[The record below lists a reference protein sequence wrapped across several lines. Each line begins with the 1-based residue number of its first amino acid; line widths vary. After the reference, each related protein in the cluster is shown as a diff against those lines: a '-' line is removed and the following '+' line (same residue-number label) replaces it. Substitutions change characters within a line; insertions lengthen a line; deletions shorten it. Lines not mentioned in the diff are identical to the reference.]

1 MTDLSPHPV
10 LGYHMNMVTR
20 ILCGIAALTLP
31 TTAFAQATPE
41 QLATAREA
49 ALTDTSAYAF
59 IEGLTTEVG
68 QRQGGTEAEARART
82 WAVARLRAMGFA
94 NARIEEFQMPTWVR
108 GAERAEILAPFPQ
121 ALTLTALGNSGATP
135 PDGLTAEVVG
145 FANLA
150 DFEAADPALVQG
162 RIIYIG
168 HAMRRTQDGSSYGA
182 FGPVRF
188 VGPDRAARRGAAAIV
203 IRSVGTDRDRRNPH
217 TGNTNFGAGVVPI
230 PAAALSNPDADNLER
245 ILARSDTPVR
255 MRLVL
260 TPRNIGQQT
269 SGNVIADIPGSEPAA
284 GMVTIA
290 CHLDSWDLGT
300 GAIDDA
306 AGCGIIA
313 AAGQRVGAMP
323 GQRRRTIRIL
333 MAGAEEVGVWGGRD
347 YGQRHA
353 RDGAGASRH
362 AVALESDFG
371 AGRVWRVDFR
381 LPAIAAPLADRIAA
395 ALNPLGIARGRD
407 PASGGADIGTLAQAG
422 VPLIDLQQDGT
433 RYFDLHH
440 TADDTL
446 AAIDIA
452 EVQQNVAAWTV
463 TLALLADAPE
473 ALGPTPAGQTAP

>member
-1 MTDLSPHPV
+1 
-10 LGYHMNMVTR
+10 
-20 ILCGIAALTLP
+20 
-31 TTAFAQATPE
+31 
-41 QLATAREA
+41 
-49 ALTDTSAYAF
+49 
-59 IEGLTTEVG
+59 
-68 QRQGGTEAEARART
+68 
-82 WAVARLRAMGFA
+82 
-94 NARIEEFQMPTWVR
+94 
-108 GAERAEILAPFPQ
+108 
-121 ALTLTALGNSGATP
+121 SGATP
-135 PDGLTAEVVG
+135 ATGLTAEIVG

-150 DFEAADPALVQG
+150 AFEAADPALIRG
-162 RIIYIG
+162 RIVYIG

-188 VGPDRAARRGAAAIV
+188 RGPDVAARRGAAAIV
-203 IRSVGTDRDRRNPH
+203 IRSVGTDHDRRNPH
-217 TGNTNFGAGVVPI
+217 TGNTNFGEGVTPI

-245 ILARSDTPVR
+245 MLARADTPVR
-255 MRLVL
+255 MRLTL

-269 SGNVIADIPGSEPAA
+269 SGNVIADIPGSDPAA
-284 GMVTIA
+284 GMVVIA

-313 AAGQRVGAMP
+313 AAAQRVAALP

-333 MAGAEEVGVWGGRD
+333 MAGAEEVGIWGGRD

-353 RDGAGASRH
+353 ANAAGAATH

-381 LPAIAAPLADRIAA
+381 LPAAASPLADRIAA

-407 PASGGADIGTLAQAG
+407 PASGGADIGALATAG
-422 VPLIDLQQDGT
+422 VPLVDLQQDGT

-446 AAIDIA
+446 AAIDPA

-463 TLALLADAPE
+463 TIALLADAPE
-473 ALGPTPAGQTAP
+473 ALGPAPTAPTAP